1 MRSLAG
7 LIVAGPLQAIGIV
20 ALCTVLGYLM
30 PPLTSP
36 FNYVGAAALALYSLH
51 AGAQRGMLV
60 LLGAALATGLL
71 AELLLGR
78 EGGVMAAGA
87 GTSVVVAS
95 LLLWLPLWLAA
106 GVLRATLSLAMAL
119 LVLAV
124 IAMAGVLL
132 VFVLYGD
139 PVLWWRQVL
148 QEMVDRLVEAH
159 LTTNGDGLSQLVRT
173 VAPLMTGVVASG
185 LEFAAATCL
194 ILGRWWQSLLVKPG
208 ALRTEFYGLR
218 LNGGVSLAG
227 AMILGVASLK
237 LGVLSTIA
245 AQWALIAMVVFLF
258 VGLAVLH
265 ATLAKLKGGRV
276 WLVIAYVLMSLLPQA
291 LLMVVVTGLLDPWM
305 DLRRRTASA

>member
-1 MRSLAG
+1 
-7 LIVAGPLQAIGIV
+7 
-20 ALCTVLGYLM
+20 M

-36 FNYVGAAALALYSLH
+36 FNYVGAAALALYSLY

-60 LLGAALATGLL
+60 LLGAAVATGLL

-87 GTSVVVAS
+87 GTGTSVVVAS

-124 IAMAGVLL
+124 IAMTGVLL

-139 PVLWWRQVL
+139 PALWWQQVL
-148 QEMVDRLVEAH
+148 QEMVDRLVEAR
-159 LTTNGDGLSQLVRT
+159 LTTNGDGLSQLATT

-208 ALRTEFYGLR
+208 ALRTEFYALR

-227 AMILGVASLK
+227 AAILGLASLK

-291 LLMVVVTGLLDPWM
+291 LLMVVVTGLLDPWL